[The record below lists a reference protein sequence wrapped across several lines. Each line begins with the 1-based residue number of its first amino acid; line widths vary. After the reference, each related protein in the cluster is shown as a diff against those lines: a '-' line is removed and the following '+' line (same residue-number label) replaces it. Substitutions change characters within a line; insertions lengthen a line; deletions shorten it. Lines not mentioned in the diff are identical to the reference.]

1 MKNNIQV
8 GWRYLCSSIVVC
20 PSDRFDFKICEL
32 CKHWNKFQVAN
43 LCLLS
48 DSDCRTQPRRKRQNI
63 QLGKNV
69 GNQNCLD
76 GNSGGSGAYL
86 GVIVMLEE
94 GEKEGP
100 RRNQG
105 SSVGPWPSPSLH
117 VIPQLLPSQNKIES
131 LSLSTK
137 KPSVFVVTLSL
148 GRAVSRFS
156 TKWRILLVLYGISVS
171 I

>member
-1 MKNNIQV
+1 
-8 GWRYLCSSIVVC
+8 
-20 PSDRFDFKICEL
+20 
-32 CKHWNKFQVAN
+32 
-43 LCLLS
+43 
-48 DSDCRTQPRRKRQNI
+48 
-63 QLGKNV
+63 
-69 GNQNCLD
+69 
-76 GNSGGSGAYL
+76 
-86 GVIVMLEE
+86 MLEE

-117 VIPQLLPSQNKIES
+117 VIPQLRPSQNKIES